1 MSARRYN
8 ATPALHRLRNGLRV
22 VTTPMPNAH
31 TMSISFA
38 VRAGSVYDP
47 PRAPGLAHFI
57 EHLIFKATDDY
68 TRPQLAAA
76 MQRLGRAYPT
86 LRLAPAAGE
95 QPRQARQ
102 SYREVGLLAGLAC
115 ERDRLPV
122 GRLRDRPPVGG
133 RLITCEQV
141 EHEREHAERGV

>member
-8 ATPALHRLRNGLRV
+8 ATPALNRLRNGLRV

-38 VRAGSVYDP
+38 VRAGSIYDP

-57 EHLIFKATDDY
+57 EHLIFKATEEY

-76 MQRLGRAYPT
+76 MQRCGNRFDPTTGGTTSLPKSVKPLCFVSPRAS
-86 LRLAPAAGE
+86 A
-95 QPRQARQ
+95 Q
-102 SYREVGLLAGLAC
+102 SFVLF
-115 ERDRLPV
+115 
-122 GRLRDRPPVGG
+122 
-133 RLITCEQV
+133 QV
-141 EHEREHAERGV
+141 SVM